1 MNRMVVC
8 SVLGCGLTLTGC
20 AVLWPQQPPPVAPD
34 PDARYH
40 QVDLGGL
47 VAYGGQA
54 AAMDDGARQKECLHL
69 QQLATTTPSLG
80 LRLHLAALQ
89 GVGDACGSVE
99 EALDSLR
106 RVKPEV
112 QDGAVRSWVVYQ
124 EQVLGR
130 LDREA
135 DFRREIESKVKQAT
149 EKALRS
155 QREAKT
161 KESQLKTLQDKLDAL
176 KSIEQGQDLAN
187 PQGGQQ
193 P

>member
-1 MNRMVVC
+1 MKRMAVWAMLVC
-8 SVLGCGLTLTGC
+8 TVLMAGC
-20 AVLWPQQPPPVAPD
+20 AQLWPQRGQTPAED
-34 PDARYH
+34 PDSHYR
-40 QVDLGGL
+40 QTDLGHL
-47 VAYGGQA
+47 VSYGGQA
-54 AAMDDGARQKECLHL
+54 AAMDDAGRQAECRHL
-69 QQLATTTPSLG
+69 QQLDAASPSLG
-80 LRLHLAALQ
+80 LRLHLATLQ
-89 GVGDACGSVE
+89 SVGDACGSVE

-112 QDGAVRSWVVYQ
+112 TDDAVRSWLVYQ

-135 DFRREIESKVKQAT
+135 DFRREIELKVKQAT

-161 KESQLKTLQDKLDAL
+161 KDSQLKTLQDKLDAL

-187 PQGGQQ
+187 PQGGQ
-193 P
+193 